1 MPELAASDD
10 LGLTPP
16 RRVALEGRWVLLVML
31 GVIGLACAV
40 LAFAYATREKDP
52 ELPDLG
58 SVPAFSLLDQD
69 GEVFTE
75 AALCGHPTVVNFVF
89 TRCDTICPVIAMKTQ
104 RLQDKTQD
112 PKGAGIKILTISV
125 DPEWDTPAKLTE
137 FGARYGANPAR
148 WRFLTGPKDKITQL
162 ITGPLMNTMDRDGE
176 LKPGVPNIVHSGYFL
191 LVDGNLVI
199 RGVYDSNDIHK
210 LDELERH
217 ARFLAR
223 TGGDPFKFGGS

>member
-1 MPELAASDD
+1 MAELATSDD
-10 LGLTPP
+10 LAPATAKRKIRGP
-16 RRVALEGRWVLLVML
+16 WVLLVML
-31 GVIGLACAV
+31 GIIGIAVAV

-52 ELPDLG
+52 KLPFYGD
-58 SVPAFSLLDQD
+58 VPAFSLIDQE
-69 GEVFTE
+69 GKVFTE
-75 AALCGHPTVVNFVF
+75 EALRGHPTVVNFVF

-112 PKGAGIKILTISV
+112 KRGAGIKILTISV
-125 DPEWDTPAKLTE
+125 DPEYDTPARLTE
-137 FGARYGANPAR
+137 FGARYSANPTR

-162 ITGPLMNTMDRDGE
+162 ITGPLMNTMDREGDMPSGA
-176 LKPGVPNIVHSGYFL
+176 PNIVHSGYFL
-191 LVDGNLVI
+191 LIDHDLHI